1 MKNKPLFW
9 QRAAAVAFWLVLW
22 QCASMLLAQPLLLV
36 SPLSVLRRLAVIW
49 LEAGFWQTLAFSFFR
64 IVAGFLLAFVLGVL
78 LAVLAGRLRAAEVL
92 LRPLMATVKSVPVA
106 SFIIIS
112 LIWLTAARLSIFISF
127 LMVLP
132 IIYSNVLQGI
142 KSTDARMLEMAQLY
156 KVPWRRRLL
165 YIYMPQVRPFLL
177 SACSVA
183 LGISWKSGIAAEVIG
198 IPNGSI
204 GEMLYESK
212 VYFKTADLF
221 AWTVVIILAS
231 LLFEKLFLRLLR
243 AVFARLEKI

>member
-1 MKNKPLFW
+1 M
-9 QRAAAVAFWLVLW
+9 LW